1 MSMFFSHFFWCS
13 VGIDVQQRLWNCCWK
28 PISHSLLLLYLRP
41 HQSHRDILYGSTTSS
56 MILHKYTWYL
66 TLFPLAPPPS
76 LVLSH
81 ISFASLSPPSFCPS
95 HVPHSIFLLCKF
107 YCYISKG
114 HPFVCMPACVLGSLY
129 SRLQCSCLLFVL
141 PDLPTLCIHKSMVYV
156 SFFFSLSE
164 FITVIL
170 FWCIIFGCLCKMSTC
185 QYAGGLV
192 PTASFCLDWS
202 FGIIAKGK
210 KKKKWSGPLV

>member
-1 MSMFFSHFFWCS
+1 
-13 VGIDVQQRLWNCCWK
+13 
-28 PISHSLLLLYLRP
+28 
-41 HQSHRDILYGSTTSS
+41 
-56 MILHKYTWYL
+56 MILSKYTLYL
-66 TLFPLAPPPS
+66 TLFPLATPPS

-81 ISFASLSPPSFCPS
+81 ISFASLNPPLLCPT

-114 HPFVCMPACVLGSLY
+114 YPFVCMPACVLGSLY

-141 PDLPTLCIHKSMVYV
+141 PHLPTLCNHKSLVYL
-156 SFFFSLSE
+156 SFHVFVSLSE

-170 FWCIIFGCLCKMSTC
+170 FWCIIFGWLCKMSTC

-192 PTASFCLDWS
+192 PTASFCWNRS
-202 FGIIAKGK
+202 IGIIAKK
-210 KKKKWSGPLV
+210 KMEWPSGLSS